1 MEQPPE
7 IAQESLEAGAAVGL
21 GEGLREPGRAVYE
34 SLVQPGMDMADIA
47 LCEEAGRQRDRLDQ
61 LQKIISGD
69 ELTWA
74 TIVKGSGETITLR
87 IDGAIAEARQSL
99 TVFRQLIG
107 AIKARWPDA
116 YVSADADVL
125 DGLGEVAYADGTSG
139 A

>member
-1 MEQPPE
+1 MEDEPE
-7 IAQESLEAGAAVGL
+7 IAHESIEAGAVVGI
-21 GEGLREPGRAVYE
+21 GEGLRDPGRAVYE

-61 LQKIISGD
+61 LQKIIAG
-69 ELTWA
+69 EETTWA
-74 TIVKGSGETITLR
+74 TIVKGSGGTITLR
-87 IDGAIAEARQSL
+87 IDSAVAEARQSL

-125 DGLGEVAYADGTSG
+125 DGLGEVAYADGEAG